1 MKKQFIEELTH
12 AFDRLTQRLRK
23 MDLPE
28 KVLFYEYPIHC
39 NGKFLRLGV
48 EIESG
53 KFYLQGDGIDG
64 KSKTILL

>member
-1 MKKQFIEELTH
+1 MSDEFIEELSYAVELINH
-12 AFDRLTQRLRK
+12 RLMTN
-23 MDLPE
+23 DFPE
-28 KVLFYEYPIHC
+28 GVLFYEYPIHC

-64 KSKTILL
+64 KPKTILL

>member
-1 MKKQFIEELTH
+1 MTKDF
-12 AFDRLTQRLRK
+12 
-23 MDLPE
+23 PE
-28 KVLFYEYPIHC
+28 GVLFYEYPIHC

-64 KSKTILL
+64 KLKTILL